1 MKHSCGPSF
10 RVTDTTE
17 MPSAL
22 ITPVLTKGI
31 GELNLRE
38 IAVYRE
44 QGGYEQL
51 RRAVVELAPKDVAD
65 ICNGSNLRGRGGAG
79 FPTGR
84 KWSFLPKDAKTRYM
98 VCNCDEAEP
107 GTFKDHMLLEETPHQ
122 IIEGILIG
130 AYAIGCEHAFI
141 YIRGEFKRGYEIM
154 RDAVA
159 QARAAGFLGENVCGT
174 GKKLEFTIHRGAGAY
189 ICGEET
195 GLLNSLE
202 GKRGEPR
209 LKPPFP
215 AIKGLYGEPTVVN
228 NVETLAYL
236 PYIMKNGAEWFAKVG
251 PERSPGYKVVSISG
265 HVNKPG
271 NYEIALGT
279 TVNDLVEIAGGMREG
294 RKLVAVQPGGGSSA
308 CIFEEHFDYPY
319 DYENIAKAGSM
330 LGSGAFLAFDETTD
344 FVAAAHNMVRFF
356 AHESCGQ
363 CTPCR
368 EGGHWLETVL
378 KRFVEGRGLMS
389 DLDMMRRVSSTIT
402 GLNLCA
408 LGDSIEPFLKSVLN
422 RFPAQF
428 EARVLKEAVT

>member
-1 MKHSCGPSF
+1 MSS
-10 RVTDTTE
+10 
-17 MPSAL
+17 L
-22 ITPVLTKGI
+22 ITPVLTAGI
-31 GELNLRE
+31 GELNLRD
-38 IAVYRE
+38 IDVYRA

-51 RRAVVELAPKDVAD
+51 RRAVTEMTPADVQAL
-65 ICNGSNLRGRGGAG
+65 CSGSNLRGRGGAG

-84 KWSFLPKDAKTRYM
+84 KWSFLPNNGRPRYM

-130 AYAIGCEHAFI
+130 AYAIGCEHAYI
-141 YIRGEFKRGYEIM
+141 YIRGEFKRGYAIM

-159 QARAAGFLGENVCGT
+159 QARAAGFLGDNAFGS
-174 GKKLEFTIHRGAGAY
+174 GKRLEFTIHRGAGAY

-228 NVETLAYL
+228 YVETLAYL
-236 PYIMKNGAEWFAKVG
+236 PYIMKNGPEWFAKAG
-251 PERSPGYKVVSISG
+251 PERSPGFKVVSISG
-265 HVNKPG
+265 HVVKPG
-271 NYEIALGT
+271 NYEVPMGT
-279 TVNDLVEIAGGMREG
+279 TIRQLIYDCAGGLRPG
-294 RKLVAVQPGGGSSA
+294 RKFMGVQPGGGSSA
-308 CIFEEHFDYPY
+308 CLFEEHLDLPY
-319 DYENIAKAGSM
+319 DFDSIAKAGSM
-330 LGSGAFLAFDETTD
+330 LGSGAMVVFDDTTD
-344 FVAAAHNMVRFF
+344 FVKAAHCLIRFY

-368 EGGHWLETVL
+368 EGGNWIERTLA
-378 KRFVEGRGLMS
+378 RIIDGRGLDS
-389 DLDMMRRVSSTIT
+389 DVDVITSAAHQLT

-408 LGDSIEPFLKSVLN
+408 LGDSIEPFLASVIT
-422 RFPAQF
+422 RYEDQF
-428 EARVLKEAVT
+428 RAYIKRVPQKAAV